1 MKKNLKKI
9 SLMLVLFLF
18 TGCATISRHSV
29 RSYEDGKIA
38 GEVISDINHIKNF
51 TNDIRNINK
60 KESELLNN
68 MSDEIDDIDKLI
80 TEIKILEKIYNEQIN
95 EYKKNNE
102 FEKISIANEMLIKDI
117 NSRIGINEE

>member
-1 MKKNLKKI
+1 MKNLKKI
-9 SLMLVLFLF
+9 SLILVLFLF
-18 TGCATISRHSV
+18 AGCTTISHHSV
-29 RSYEDGKIA
+29 KAYEDGKIA
-38 GEVISDINHIKNF
+38 GEVISDINHIKSF

>member
-1 MKKNLKKI
+1 MKNLKKI

-29 RSYEDGKIA
+29 SAYEDGKLA
-38 GEVISDINHIKNF
+38 GEVISDINHIKSF

-102 FEKISIANEMLIKDI
+102 FEKISIANEMLIQDI

>member
-1 MKKNLKKI
+1 MKNLKKI
-9 SLMLVLFLF
+9 SLILVLFLF
-18 TGCATISRHSV
+18 TGCTTISYHSV
-29 RSYEDGKIA
+29 KAYEDGKIA
-38 GEVISDINHIKNF
+38 GEVLSDINHIKNF

-60 KESELLNN
+60 KEGELLNN
-68 MSDEIDDIDKLI
+68 MSDEIDDIDRLI